1 MLLKQKEETGGIRLC
16 YFEQNKKIHV
26 LEENK
31 QMNYLK
37 RSFDVFLKVVL
48 KMQLIW
54 YILNRFPTCNYD
66 SADSK
71 TNDSVMIIDLSLFM
85 KSYAIKENTFLEFAH
100 SLWKT

>member
-48 KMQLIW
+48 KMQIQ
-54 YILNRFPTCNYD
+54 
-66 SADSK
+66 S
-71 TNDSVMIIDLSLFM
+71 
-85 KSYAIKENTFLEFAH
+85 
-100 SLWKT
+100 

>member
-1 MLLKQKEETGGIRLC
+1 MLLKQKEETGGIRL

-48 KMQLIW
+48 KMQIQ
-54 YILNRFPTCNYD
+54 
-66 SADSK
+66 S
-71 TNDSVMIIDLSLFM
+71 
-85 KSYAIKENTFLEFAH
+85 
-100 SLWKT
+100 